1 MSSLYRKLCTFC
13 EERKLIEIYNK
24 IDESGTFGLG
34 VLICVSQTDFIY
46 SFVDKQGRLDGI
58 RIEAID
64 DIWKIVEESSY
75 INKFKRIISEEGY
88 DLSVDGYSN
97 CFNNEKFSM
106 MSFLQY
112 SADTERAVTVYF
124 SEPGGSELLGCVA
137 EIDDGIIKFK
147 EVDKYDGAASVT
159 YINIDDIYACSC
171 GSKNERIAEVP
182 ENV

>member
-97 CFNNEKFSM
+97 CFNNEKF
-106 MSFLQY
+106 
-112 SADTERAVTVYF
+112 
-124 SEPGGSELLGCVA
+124 
-137 EIDDGIIKFK
+137 K

>member
-24 IDESGTFGLG
+24 NDESGTFGLG

-46 SFVDKQGRLDGI
+46 SAADKQGKPDGI
-58 RIEAID
+58 RIEAVD
-64 DIWKIVEESSY
+64 DIWKIVEESTY
-75 INKFKRIISEEGY
+75 INKFKSIISEEGY
-88 DLSVDGYSN
+88 DLSADGYST
-97 CFNNEKFSM
+97 CFNNEKCSM

-112 SADTERAVTVYF
+112 SADTKRAVTVYF
-124 SEPGGSELLGCVA
+124 SEPSGSELLGFVG

-147 EVDKYDGAASVT
+147 EVDKYDGAVSVS

-171 GSKNERIAEVP
+171 GSKNEKIAEMS
-182 ENV
+182 EDI